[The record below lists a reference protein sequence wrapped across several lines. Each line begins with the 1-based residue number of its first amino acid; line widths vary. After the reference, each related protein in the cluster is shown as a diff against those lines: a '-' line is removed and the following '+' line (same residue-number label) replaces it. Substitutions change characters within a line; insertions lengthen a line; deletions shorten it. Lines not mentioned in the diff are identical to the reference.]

1 MSTQL
6 TDPKKLKQAKTAIYI
21 ASIAIPLVVAILF
34 GVKIEGV
41 DLTFLPKF
49 YATING
55 VTAIFL
61 VFALIA
67 IKRKK
72 MTVHRRYIRLSLL
85 LSIVFLACYVAYHM
99 TSGEGT
105 KYGDLNHDNEVDY
118 SEKITIAYTSMIYY
132 FILISHI
139 LLSIVIIPIVLFT
152 YLFAWQ
158 GDFVKHKKWTRF
170 AWPIWFYVA
179 VSGVIVY
186 WMIYPYYLQN

>member
-6 TDPKKLKQAKTAIYI
+6 TDPKKLKNAKIAIYTAAI
-21 ASIAIPLVVAILF
+21 AVPLVVVLLF
-34 GVKIEGV
+34 NVEITGVN
-41 DLTFLPKF
+41 LTFLPKF

-67 IKRKK
+67 IKRKN

-99 TSGEGT
+99 TSGEAT
-105 KYGDLNHDNEVDY
+105 KYGDLDHDKLIDY
-118 SEKITIAYTSMIYY
+118 DEEIARASTYLIYR

-139 LLSIVIIPIVLFT
+139 LLSIIIIPVVLFT

-186 WMIYPYYLQN
+186 WMISPYYLHS